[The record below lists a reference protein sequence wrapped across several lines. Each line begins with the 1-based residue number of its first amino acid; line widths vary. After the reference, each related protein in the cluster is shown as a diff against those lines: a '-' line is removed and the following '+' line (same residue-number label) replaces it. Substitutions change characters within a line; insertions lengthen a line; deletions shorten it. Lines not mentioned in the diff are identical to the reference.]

1 MATYKE
7 LKSKMEHLALEA
19 EAAREKELE
28 AVIVA
33 IRTQI
38 AEYGL
43 TKVEVFGSQR
53 DAARL
58 RSNATTKFRDP
69 KTGATWSG
77 RGRPP
82 AWLAGKNR
90 DRFMIKE

>member
-7 LKSKMEHLALEA
+7 LKSKIENLAIEA

-28 AVIVA
+28 AVILA
-33 IRTQI
+33 IRAQI
-38 AEYGL
+38 TEYGL
-43 TKVEVFGSQR
+43 TKYEVFGNQR
-53 DAARL
+53 DAGRMRTHA
-58 RSNATTKFRDP
+58 SPKFRDP

-90 DRFMIKE
+90 DRFQIKE